1 MAEAI
6 DIEKF
11 RKEANDKI
19 NGRLSFRGWIGSM
32 LEMGGH
38 WAKNLIL
45 PGDSEDAFMDWL
57 EGEKAEENAGYI
69 IDSFGLF
76 ISQIYATP
84 ELRKLFPEFS
94 KAIDNASAYLNNPSI
109 NDIALELYG
118 IAFSP
123 LSTSGGK
130 YISKDS
136 YALLSEYMDGINSG
150 YVTLFLSPPAGKKG
164 SIDTIQQLY
173 ELLPDPKKSFADLQ
187 ESERVE
193 LATIKY
199 CIDNGDACL
208 FYVFQNPEFLKK
220 YRVEFQPQFSLNI
233 TLSLVNLCYTATDE
247 TVRLYFNRST
257 NELEEHNN
265 GGTSVTMKKPTKT
278 AGKIAEI
285 VTYYKYFGA
294 GYNTILQ
301 TANDS
306 QGATLSGVVFSD
318 ARGNLSQSGSHVYD
332 NVTVTRDNLLT
343 FDLSADY
350 YKKNTKQLNVV
361 QDFDLSLNA
370 TYTADG
376 KYGGK
381 LDRNV
386 MGGALSNGE
395 MLHKYE
401 NEQGIMYDYIVKNS
415 TPEGDTPSRP
425 PEKTLI
431 DENYKS
437 SYDKG
442 GVTITDTNNG
452 DMVYVPGLSDDE
464 LRDVLEGDAN
474 ITDVMAGNGNYAIDK
489 ETGDVIKTEGST
501 DNSKPDKPKVDSP
514 IYNYTIPSG
523 LVTTY
528 VLTASNLRSL
538 GAELYDPGIVEIIKK
553 IFSDPMQSI
562 VNVGF
567 LPFQI
572 PNLSS
577 ASVKIGGYQSNVTA
591 YKASSQY
598 LRVNYG
604 RLGKPG
610 GMESGPIGDQYEDY
624 RIYVPYCGWH
634 PIPASYAHLDLYIYA
649 WIDIIT
655 GDMSAGLYANVSGRM
670 LLIDQYTGNCM
681 RSIPLSASS
690 GNAMLNF
697 AAKAV
702 GGVVATGATVAN
714 PIAGMV
720 TQGIVSSMTSQSIA
734 PTVTTVGGVG
744 GNIGIMGPQRPVLVG
759 RKKQYVPS
767 AYGNN
772 RTIGKYINLSQLYNS
787 GNIGQVKVANLDL
800 VNVYGSDITTAEI
813 DKLRAVL
820 AQGVALKA

>member
-1 MAEAI
+1 MAETI

-69 IDSFGLF
+69 INSFGLF

-94 KAIDNASAYLNNPSI
+94 KAIDNASAYLDNPSI

-130 YISKDS
+130 YVSKDS

-150 YVTLFLSPPAGKKG
+150 YITLFLSPPAGEKG

-173 ELLPDPKKSFADLQ
+173 ELLPDPKRPFADLNLQ
-187 ESERVE
+187 PRID

-220 YRVEFQPQFSLNI
+220 YKVELQSIFGLYN
-233 TLSLVNLCYTATDE
+233 TLSLVNLCYTTTDE
-247 TVRLYFNRST
+247 TVKLYFNEST
-257 NELEEHNN
+257 NELEEHDN
-265 GGTSVTMKKPTKT
+265 GGTSVTILKPTKT

-285 VTYYKYFGA
+285 GIYYKLDPNG
-294 GYNTILQ
+294 NSDILQ
-301 TANDS
+301 TAKDS
-306 QGATLSGVVFSD
+306 KGEILSNVVFSD
-318 ARGNLSQSGSHVYD
+318 ASDTFIGSRLFK
-332 NVTVTRDNLLT
+332 NVEIERSELLT
-343 FDLSADY
+343 FDFSADY
-350 YKKNTKQLNVV
+350 YKKNSGYLNPSTWFQVT
-361 QDFDLSLNA
+361 LESK
-370 TYTADG
+370 YTVDG
-376 KYGGK
+376 K
-381 LDRNV
+381 N
-386 MGGALSNGE
+386 GGALGGRFVNQYYNAE
-395 MLHKYE
+395 WLQKYE
-401 NEQGIMYDYIVKNS
+401 NEQGIMCDYIVKNS
-415 TPEGDTPSRP
+415 SPDGETSSRP

-464 LRDVLEGDAN
+464 LRGVLEGDAN
-474 ITDVMAGNGNYAIDK
+474 ITDVMAGKGNYAIDK
-489 ETGDVIKTEGST
+489 ETGNVIKTEGST
-501 DNSKPDKPKVDSP
+501 DNSKPDEPKVDSP

-528 VLTASNLRSL
+528 VLTASNLRAL
-538 GAELYDPGIVEIIKK
+538 GSELYDPGIVDIIKK

-610 GMESGPIGDQYEDY
+610 GMERGPIGDQYEEY

-634 PIPASYAHLDLYIYA
+634 PIPASYAHHDLYIDA

-670 LLIDQYTGNCM
+670 LLIDHYTGNCM

-702 GGVVATGATVAN
+702 GGVVSTGATVAN

-800 VNVYGSDITTAEI
+800 VNVYGSDITTTEI

>member
-1 MAEAI
+1 MAETI

-69 IDSFGLF
+69 INSFGLF

-94 KAIDNASAYLNNPSI
+94 KAIDNASAYLDNPSI

-150 YVTLFLSPPAGKKG
+150 YVTLFLSPPAGEKG

-173 ELLPDPKKSFADLQ
+173 ELLPDPKESFTDLA
-187 ESERVE
+187 EHERID

-208 FYVFQNPEFLKK
+208 FYMFQNPEFLKK
-220 YRVEFQPQFSLNI
+220 YRVEFLPSFYPNI

-247 TVRLYFNRST
+247 TVTLYFNEST

-265 GGTSVTMKKPTKT
+265 GGRSVQIKKPTKT
-278 AGKIAEI
+278 AGKIAKI
-285 VTYYKYFGA
+285 DTYYYYTEFLTWKA
-294 GYNTILQ
+294 VQI
-301 TANDS
+301 AKDS
-306 QGATLSGVVFSD
+306 KGETLSGVVFSNAD
-318 ARGNLSQSGSHVYD
+318 GILSTSGSHVYD
-332 NVTVTRDNLLT
+332 NVTVRHDDLLT

-350 YKKNTKQLNVV
+350 YKKNTEQLNVS
-361 QDFDLSLNA
+361 FFNLSLES

-376 KYGGK
+376 KYCGLVGY
-381 LDRNV
+381 NV
-386 MGGALSNGE
+386 LGSALSSNKE
-395 MLHKYE
+395 MFQKYE

-415 TPEGDTPSRP
+415 TPEGETSSRP
-425 PEKTLI
+425 KEKTLI

-474 ITDVMAGNGNYAIDK
+474 ITDVMAGKGNYAIDK

-501 DNSKPDKPKVDSP
+501 DTSKPDEPKVDSP

-528 VLTASNLRSL
+528 VLTASNLRAL
-538 GAELYDPGIVEIIKK
+538 GSELYDPGIVDIIKK

-610 GMESGPIGDQYEDY
+610 GMERGPIGDQYEEY

-634 PIPASYAHLDLYIYA
+634 PIPASYAHLDLYIDA

-670 LLIDQYTGNCM
+670 LLIDHYTGNCM

-702 GGVVATGATVAN
+702 GGVVSTGATVSN

>member
-84 ELRKLFPEFS
+84 ELRELFPEFS
-94 KAIDNASAYLNNPSI
+94 KAIDKASAYLDNPSI

-150 YVTLFLSPPAGKKG
+150 YVTLFLSPPAGEKG

-173 ELLPDPKKSFADLQ
+173 ELLPNPKASFADLDLAV
-187 ESERVE
+187 RIK

-247 TVRLYFNRST
+247 TVRLYFNSST
-257 NELEEHNN
+257 NELEEHDN
-265 GGTSVTMKKPTKT
+265 GGTRVTMKKPTKT

-285 VTYYKYFGA
+285 VTYYKYFSG

-318 ARGNLSQSGSHVYD
+318 ARGNLSNTGSHVYD
-332 NVTVTRDNLLT
+332 NVTVRRDDLLT

-350 YKKNTKQLNVV
+350 YKKNTTQLNSTTGLT
-361 QDFDLSLNA
+361 LSLDT
-370 TYTADG
+370 TYTVDG
-376 KYGGK
+376 KYGGV
-381 LDRNV
+381 LSRNV
-386 MGGALSNGE
+386 MGGALGNGE

-474 ITDVMAGNGNYAIDK
+474 ITDVMAGKGNYAIDK

-538 GAELYDPGIVEIIKK
+538 GSELYDPGIVEIIKK

-634 PIPASYAHLDLYIYA
+634 PIPASYAHLDLYIDA

-655 GDMSAGLYANVSGRM
+655 GDMSAGLYANVSGRI

>member
-1 MAEAI
+1 MAETI

-69 IDSFGLF
+69 INSFGLF

-150 YVTLFLSPPAGKKG
+150 YVTLFLSPPAGEKG

-173 ELLPDPKKSFADLQ
+173 ELLPDPKVSFTSLY
-187 ESERVE
+187 ESDRIK

-220 YRVEFQPQFSLNI
+220 YRVEFQPQFPLDI

-247 TVRLYFNRST
+247 TVTLYFNNST
-257 NELEEHNN
+257 NELEEHDS
-265 GGTSVTMKKPTKT
+265 GGGRVTMKKPTKT

-285 VTYYKYFGA
+285 VTYYKYFNL

-301 TANDS
+301 TAIDS
-306 QGATLSGVVFSD
+306 KGAPLSGVVFSD
-318 ARGNLSQSGSHVYD
+318 AMGNLSQSGSNVYE
-332 NVTVTRDNLLT
+332 NVIVRKDDLLT
-343 FDLSADY
+343 LDLSADY
-350 YKKNTKQLNVV
+350 YKKNTNQLDVG
-361 QDFDLSLNA
+361 LNFNLKLDY
-370 TYTADG
+370 TYTVDG
-376 KYGGK
+376 KYGGV
-381 LDRNV
+381 LRGGMIGDADHNV
-386 MGGALSNGE
+386 E

-401 NEQGIMYDYIVKNS
+401 DEQGIMYDYIVKNS
-415 TPEGDTPSRP
+415 TPEGDAPSRP

-464 LRDVLEGDAN
+464 LRDVLEGNAN

-501 DNSKPDKPKVDSP
+501 DNSKPDNPKVDSP

-528 VLTASNLRSL
+528 VLTASNLRAL
-538 GAELYDPGIVEIIKK
+538 GSELYDPGIVDIIKK

-577 ASVKIGGYQSNVTA
+577 ANVKIGGYQSNVTA

-610 GMESGPIGDQYEDY
+610 GMESGPIGDQYEEY

-634 PIPASYAHLDLYIYA
+634 PIPASYAHLDLYIDA

-702 GGVVATGATVAN
+702 GGVVSTGATVAN

>member
-1 MAEAI
+1 
-6 DIEKF
+6 
-11 RKEANDKI
+11 
-19 NGRLSFRGWIGSM
+19 
-32 LEMGGH
+32 
-38 WAKNLIL
+38 
-45 PGDSEDAFMDWL
+45 
-57 EGEKAEENAGYI
+57 
-69 IDSFGLF
+69 
-76 ISQIYATP
+76 
-84 ELRKLFPEFS
+84 
-94 KAIDNASAYLNNPSI
+94 
-109 NDIALELYG
+109 
-118 IAFSP
+118 
-123 LSTSGGK
+123 
-130 YISKDS
+130 
-136 YALLSEYMDGINSG
+136 
-150 YVTLFLSPPAGKKG
+150 
-164 SIDTIQQLY
+164 
-173 ELLPDPKKSFADLQ
+173 
-187 ESERVE
+187 
-193 LATIKY
+193 
-199 CIDNGDACL
+199 
-208 FYVFQNPEFLKK
+208 
-220 YRVEFQPQFSLNI
+220 
-233 TLSLVNLCYTATDE
+233 
-247 TVRLYFNRST
+247 
-257 NELEEHNN
+257 
-265 GGTSVTMKKPTKT
+265 
-278 AGKIAEI
+278 
-285 VTYYKYFGA
+285 
-294 GYNTILQ
+294 
-301 TANDS
+301 
-306 QGATLSGVVFSD
+306 
-318 ARGNLSQSGSHVYD
+318 
-332 NVTVTRDNLLT
+332 
-343 FDLSADY
+343 
-350 YKKNTKQLNVV
+350 
-361 QDFDLSLNA
+361 
-370 TYTADG
+370 
-376 KYGGK
+376 
-381 LDRNV
+381 
-386 MGGALSNGE
+386 
-395 MLHKYE
+395 
-401 NEQGIMYDYIVKNS
+401 
-415 TPEGDTPSRP
+415 
-425 PEKTLI
+425 
-431 DENYKS
+431 
-437 SYDKG
+437 
-442 GVTITDTNNG
+442 
-452 DMVYVPGLSDDE
+452 MVYVPGLSDDE
-464 LRDVLEGDAN
+464 LRGVLEGDAN
-474 ITDVMAGNGNYAIDK
+474 ITDVMAGKGNYAIDK

-501 DNSKPDKPKVDSP
+501 DNSKPDEPKVDSP

-528 VLTASNLRSL
+528 VLTASNLRAL
-538 GAELYDPGIVEIIKK
+538 GSELYDPGIVDIIKK

-610 GMESGPIGDQYEDY
+610 GMERGPIGDQYEEY

-634 PIPASYAHLDLYIYA
+634 PIPASYAHHDLYIDA

-670 LLIDQYTGNCM
+670 LLIDHYTGNCM

-702 GGVVATGATVAN
+702 GGVVSTGATVAN